1 MNKVLNINL
10 GGLPFVIDDTAYD
23 YLSNYLSAIRNH
35 FSFSES
41 RDEIMYDIE
50 MRMAELFQEKL
61 RSKQIITMMELDS
74 VIKVMGKPEDFG
86 GEPLEDVASDFRERR
101 SQSHAEYKYMK
112 PGKRLFRDED
122 NKVVAGVCSGLS
134 SYLGIDDPIWIR
146 LAFFLSMMAGF
157 GVIAYFFFWIAVPK
171 ATTSSDRLSMKG
183 EPINIENIAKK
194 VEEEIDAISKSI
206 NEFGEDISR
215 RSKEND
221 WTWSG
226 KSKKKDTYR
235 SERF

>member
-10 GGLPFVIDDTAYD
+10 GGLPFVIDDDAYN
-23 YLSNYLSAIRNH
+23 YLSNYLAAIKKH

-50 MRMAELFQEKL
+50 MRMSELFQEKL

-86 GEPLEDVASDFRERR
+86 GEPIEENISSDFRERR
-101 SQSHAEYKYMK
+101 STNHTEYKYIK

-122 NKVVAGVCSGLS
+122 HKVVAGVCSGLAA
-134 SYLGIDDPIWIR
+134 YLGITDPIWIR
-146 LAFFLSMMAGF
+146 FIFFLAMMAGF

-171 ATTSSDRLSMKG
+171 ATTSSDRLAMKG
-183 EPINIENIAKK
+183 EPINIDNIAKK
-194 VEEEIDAISKSI
+194 VEEEIDSISKSI
-206 NEFGEDISR
+206 NDFGEDISR
-215 RSKEND
+215 RSREND
-221 WTWSG
+221 WSWSS
-226 KSKKKDTYR
+226 KSKKSNSTYDK
-235 SERF
+235 